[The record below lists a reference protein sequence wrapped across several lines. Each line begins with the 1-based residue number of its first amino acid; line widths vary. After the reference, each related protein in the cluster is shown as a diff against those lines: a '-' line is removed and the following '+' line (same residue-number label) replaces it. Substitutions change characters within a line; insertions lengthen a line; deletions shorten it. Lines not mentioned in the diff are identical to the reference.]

1 MENENKNTTEVNNET
16 TEATEVLENKEI
28 KSNKKRCPNCQALVV
43 ETQAFCPECGTS
55 LKKACDKCGME
66 LIEGQAFCSK
76 CGAKVAGTQ
85 LIDSP
90 SSLNQFNN
98 NVANQQNKKKNIPII
113 AACAGVAIVAV
124 VLYFTKFGVGMDFN
138 KEFKNIANETWCEI
152 ASDGSFMYIDTN
164 PFDIEDDNEADA
176 IEAIEQIN
184 KKLGFSDSVYQKMM
198 QTRSLD
204 GRVSEENDKYEISWT
219 FHPDI
224 GMEVM
229 YEKK

>member
-1 MENENKNTTEVNNET
+1 MENENKNTTEVNNDNID
-16 TEATEVLENKEI
+16 ATEVVENKEV
-28 KSNKKRCPNCQALVV
+28 KSNKKRCPNCQALVA

-55 LKKACDKCGME
+55 LKKACDKCGVE
-66 LIEGQAFCSK
+66 LMDGQEFCGK
-76 CGAKVAGTQ
+76 CGTKVDGTQ

-90 SSLNQFNN
+90 SYINQFNN
-98 NVANQQNKKKNIPII
+98 NVVNQQNKKKNNPII
-113 AACAGVAIVAV
+113 AACAGVVIVAV

-138 KEFKNIANETWCEI
+138 KEFTNIANETWCEI
-152 ASDGSFMYIDTN
+152 ASDGSYMSIDTN
-164 PFDIEDDNEADA
+164 PLDIDDYYEADA
-176 IEAIEQIN
+176 VDAIEKIN

-204 GRVSEENDKYEISWT
+204 GRVSEENDKYGISWT
-219 FHPDI
+219 YHPDN